1 MAGTRQ
7 LSLGVSRSTS
17 LKSLNVKAN
26 MIGDKGMTLLAV
38 SIQSCPSLIE
48 LDVSMN
54 EISQEGF

>member
-54 EISQEGF
+54 EIS